1 MNRWLVTA
9 MRSLLGYKTWSST
22 MIPASSV
29 KTNHIFCLGMSKSI
43 SVSIHSVIGPNADP
57 QNPILAKSCCHQNGF
72 FEGTS
77 EKGIFKKLLQLPYS
91 TTVSRTLK

>member
-1 MNRWLVTA
+1 
-9 MRSLLGYKTWSST
+9 

-57 QNPILAKSCCHQNGF
+57 QNPILAKFVLSPNRVQPIY
-72 FEGTS
+72 TS
-77 EKGIFKKLLQLPYS
+77 GKLL
-91 TTVSRTLK
+91 LKRATRNFLFIDRSFEIIE

>member
-1 MNRWLVTA
+1 
-9 MRSLLGYKTWSST
+9 

-57 QNPILAKSCCHQNGF
+57 QNPILAKSCCHQTESSPVTLTNRH
-72 FEGTS
+72 
-77 EKGIFKKLLQLPYS
+77 KGARLIHQNKFTGEMENCQI
-91 TTVSRTLK
+91 SRLGPACKNLIKWSRL